1 MRSRR
6 WLHLVVLISV
16 PMLGGCGSQPDTN
29 GETAVVDEAAWRAGV
44 EEWHEGRIGRLRQ
57 PDGWLSLV
65 GLEWLE
71 PGDNIVG
78 AGPDAAVHLPEGT
91 APDRVGVLTLTPAS
105 GGQPASIRFAPDPAA
120 EVAIGDAAVTE
131 PVEVVADLPGPATVL
146 SIGTLRATVID
157 RGGQFAV
164 RLKDTAAPLLSSFEG
179 IERFPLDPSWRIE
192 ARFERYDPPKLLPVP
207 TVLGTVEDTP
217 SPGAVVFERDGQT
230 IRIDAQPG
238 GDDGSLF
245 LVFGDTTNGKTT
257 YGGGRFVYSEPPV
270 GDTVVVDFNRS
281 YNPPCVFT
289 PYATCPL
296 PLPEA
301 RFKLAIEAGE
311 KVWGEHH

>member
-1 MRSRR
+1 MRTEP
-6 WLHLVVLISV
+6 LLIATLAVWTLTSC
-16 PMLGGCGSQPDTN
+16 GGEPKGN
-29 GETAVVDEAAWRAGV
+29 GEAHVFDEAVWQDGV
-44 EEWHEGRIGRLRQ
+44 EQWHRGRIERLRQ

-65 GLEWLE
+65 GLEWIE
-71 PGDNIVG
+71 PGDNVVG
-78 AGPDAAVHLPEGT
+78 AGPEASIQLPDGT

-105 GGQPASIRFAPDPAA
+105 DAQPGSVRFVPDPTA
-120 EVAIGDAAVTE
+120 EVLIGGVAVTE
-131 PVEVVADLPGPATVL
+131 PVEVIADNPGPATVL
-146 SIGTLRATVID
+146 SIGTLRATVLD

-179 IERFPLDPSWRIE
+179 IDRFPLDPSWRIE
-192 ARFERYDPPKLLPVP
+192 ARFERYDPPKSLPVP

-238 GDDGSLF
+238 GEDGSLF

-257 YGGGRFVYSEPPV
+257 YGGGRFVYTEPPV

-311 KVWGEHH
+311 KVWGDHH

>member
-1 MRSRR
+1 MRTE
-6 WLHLVVLISV
+6 LLVVATLTAWTLMSC
-16 PMLGGCGSQPDTN
+16 GGGPKGN
-29 GETAVVDEAAWRAGV
+29 GEAHVFDQAAWQDGV
-44 EEWHEGRIGRLRQ
+44 EEWHRGRIERLRQ

-65 GLEWLE
+65 GLEWIE
-71 PGDNIVG
+71 PGDNVVG
-78 AGPDAAVHLPEGT
+78 AGSEASIHLPDGT
-91 APDRVGVLTLTPAS
+91 AADRVGVLTLTLAS
-105 GGQPASIRFAPDPAA
+105 EAGPASIRFVADPAS
-120 EVAIGDAAVTE
+120 EVTIADVAVNA
-131 PVEVVADLPGPATVL
+131 PVELVADIPGPATVL

-157 RGGQFAV
+157 RGGQYALRV
-164 RLKDTAAPLLSSFEG
+164 KDTAAPLLSSFEG
-179 IERFPLDPSWRIE
+179 IERFPLDSSWRID
-192 ARFERYDPPKLLPVP
+192 ARFERYDPPKMLPVP

-217 SPGAVVFERDGQT
+217 SPGAVIFERDGQT
-230 IRIDAQPG
+230 IRVDAQPG

-257 YGGGRFVYSEPPV
+257 YGGGRFVYTEPPV
-270 GDTVVVDFNRS
+270 GETVVVDFNRS

-311 KVWGEHH
+311 KVWGDHH